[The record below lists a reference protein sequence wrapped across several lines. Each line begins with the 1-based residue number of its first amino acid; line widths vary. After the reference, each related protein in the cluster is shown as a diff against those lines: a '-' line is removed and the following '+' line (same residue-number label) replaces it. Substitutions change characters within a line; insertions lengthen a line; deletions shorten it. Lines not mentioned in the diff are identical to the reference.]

1 MKINKIAFIV
11 TLFALPLLADAQQ
24 PVNPQ
29 QPSDVQQ
36 TAISQQ
42 KAHTHQTTVILQ
54 WEKPTGIVRGNESS
68 ISAPYFVRAEYPGL
82 PDDLL
87 PAYTKSVTVPGNTR
101 TVEITLDSL
110 VYMPF
115 TSDELLL
122 LHETFVPETP
132 EAAVTIMYD
141 QGIPLA
147 RITVKPFGRDPL
159 TGRPAKLARFSY
171 TLHTSTALYPE
182 FSNPA
187 SSARSIE
194 TSYETSTDASSN
206 ISSHSISSNSSGDT
220 TFPVRQYAK
229 HSRLVYGDWYKLWVR
244 ETGIHKITYDD
255 LRNMGMILDG
265 VNPANISMFG
275 RGGSI
280 MPETVGMS
288 NYDDLTEISIRVVS
302 ANPTIFAPGDYILFY
317 GEGPVTWKLNALT
330 NRLDASTHPYT
341 EAIGYF
347 ITAANYPGM
356 RIPQADPVLVPNNA
370 TADSYTALALYEKE
384 EISLIKSGRKW
395 FSNKFDNYTRSLPLP
410 DFNFPDFDP
419 TAPVEMGFGLAGRA
433 TTQMSFNIK
442 VNGEIIN
449 TTTIAKYTNENDFA
463 RELVSNQSFNA
474 TSGNMKVVVQFNPPN
489 SAAIG
494 WLDFISLNVRS
505 KLRFHG
511 PQMNFRDQLSVG
523 EGKVTKFILEAE
535 SSILEIWDVTNHSY
549 VHRIPTVKSGNI
561 HNFSVH
567 TPYLREF
574 IAFDGSTFLK
584 PEFEGKIA
592 NQDLHALKSI
602 DMIIVTHPM
611 LRKQADRLAR
621 LHNNM
626 GEISA
631 KVVSLPDIYNEFSS
645 GHTDITAIRDF
656 MKMLYDRGRINGTAP
671 GYLLL
676 FGGASYDFKDRILNN
691 VNLVP
696 TYESYNSIKPTISY
710 LTDDYFAI
718 LDDGE
723 GGGELVNGLLDI
735 AVGRIPVRTLEQ
747 ATDVVNKIEK
757 YLTNQPETHGDWRN
771 NVLVIADDE
780 DRNAHF
786 MQAESLCDTLE
797 EYNPLYNINKV
808 YFDAFVQNSTPGGG
822 RYPDVNRE
830 ITSHVDK
837 GALITNY
844 IGHGG
849 EMGWADE
856 RVLEIVDIL
865 AWSNFNRMGLF
876 FTATCE
882 FSRFDNP
889 QHTSAGELVFLNP
902 DGGAVAMITTTR
914 LAYSSTNQNL
924 NESFIDTVFR
934 KSGGIPRMGDVL
946 KYTKNDNN
954 VSANVRHLTLFGDP
968 ALPMAL
974 PKYSVVTTSIVDPV
988 TLTVTDTLSANA
1000 RVTVTGEVR
1009 DHANQTING
1018 FNGEVFVK
1026 VFDKPTTV
1034 RTLGQDIESF
1044 EASFGVQKNIIYQ
1057 GKAKVENGIFSI
1069 TFPIPLDIDYN
1080 FGKGKISYYATDG
1093 VDDAHG
1099 YFTDFII
1106 GGSKSVIE
1114 ADETGPQITL
1124 YINDTT
1130 FIDGGLTSENPK
1142 LLAYLFDESGINTI
1156 GNGVG
1161 HDLIA
1166 IVDGDSYS
1174 SSLLNDFYVA
1184 DRDSYKSGLARY
1196 QFFNLDDG
1204 PHTVTVKAWD
1214 VFNNSS
1220 VASINFVV
1228 KRDIRLNIDDV
1239 TAYPNPSKGEVSFRF
1254 RHNLFDAVLS
1264 IEIEIY
1270 DFQGELVRILNP
1282 GKIIADGYV
1291 IDEVKWDGL
1300 SNNGAVLRN
1309 GLYVCRVKVL
1319 DRNGNSSAH
1328 SVKVI
1333 MAK

>member
-1 MKINKIAFIV
+1 MLVLLFTLPVLVGAQQVDNKKQFTVAQHTIV
-11 TLFALPLLADAQQ
+11 TLQWDQ
-24 PVNPQ
+24 P
-29 QPSDVQQ
+29 
-36 TAISQQ
+36 T
-42 KAHTHQTTVILQ
+42 K
-54 WEKPTGIVRGNESS
+54 IVRGNESPV
-68 ISAPYFVRAEYPGL
+68 SAPSFVHAKYPGL
-82 PDDLL
+82 PDDVL
-87 PAYTKSVTVPGNTR
+87 PAYAKSVTVPGNTR
-101 TVEITLDSL
+101 SADVFLDSL

-115 TSDELLL
+115 TVEELLTL
-122 LHETFVPETP
+122 SETIIPEKP
-132 EAAVTIMYD
+132 EATVTLMYDRGNPVARVTI
-141 QGIPLA
+141 
-147 RITVKPFGRDPL
+147 KPFGRDPL
-159 TGRPAKLARFSY
+159 TGQPAKLARFSY
-171 TLHTSTALYPE
+171 TLQ
-182 FSNPA
+182 
-187 SSARSIE
+187 SSAALSPNA
-194 TSYETSTDASSN
+194 STDGTTRTLTQN
-206 ISSHSISSNSSGDT
+206 DSGDT
-220 TFPVRQYAK
+220 TFPVNRYAK
-229 HSRLVYGDWYKLWVR
+229 HSRLVYGDWFKLWVR

-255 LRNMGMILDG
+255 LRSMGMVLDG
-265 VNPANISMFG
+265 VNPNNISMFG
-275 RGGSI
+275 RGGAI
-280 MPETVGMS
+280 MKETAGMS
-288 NYDDLTEISIRVVS
+288 KYDDLTEISIRVVTS
-302 ANPTIFAPGDYILFY
+302 NPGTFAPGDYILFY
-317 GEGPVTWKLNALT
+317 GEGPITWKLNPLT
-330 NRLDASTHPYT
+330 NRLDAATHIYT
-341 EAIGYF
+341 DAIAYF

-356 RIPQADPVLVPNNA
+356 RIPQADPVLAAANI
-370 TADSYTALALYEKE
+370 TTETYTALALYEKE
-384 EISLIKSGRKW
+384 DISLIKSGRKW
-395 FSNKFDNYTRSLPLP
+395 FSNKFDNYTRTLKLP
-410 DFNFPDFDP
+410 DFSFPDIDLSQ
-419 TAPVEMGFGLAGRA
+419 PVQLGFGLAGRA
-433 TTQMSFNIK
+433 TAQMSFNIK
-442 VNGEIIN
+442 VNEEIVN
-449 TTTIAKYTNENDFA
+449 TTTIAKYTGENDFA
-463 RELVSNQSFNA
+463 RELVANQSFNA
-474 TSGNMKVVVQFNPPN
+474 SSGNMNVVVQFNPPN
-489 SAAIG
+489 SSAIG

-505 KLRFHG
+505 RLKFHG
-511 PQMNFRDQLSVG
+511 PQMNFRDHLSVA
-523 EGKVTKFILEAE
+523 EGNVTNFIMEAVP
-535 SSILEIWDVTNHSY
+535 SGLEIWDVTDHSY
-549 VHRIPTVKSGNI
+549 VHRIPTTNSGNI
-561 HNFSVH
+561 FNFRVH

-574 IAFDGSTFLK
+574 IAFDGSSFLT
-584 PEFEGKIA
+584 PEFEGKVA

-611 LRKQADRLAR
+611 LRKQADRLAK
-621 LHNNM
+621 LHNTM
-626 GEISA
+626 GEISV
-631 KVVSLPDIYNEFSS
+631 KVVALPDIYNEFSS
-645 GHTDITAIRDF
+645 GHPDITAIRDF
-656 MKMLYDRGRINGTAP
+656 MKMLYDNGQANGTAP

-676 FGGASYDFKDRILNN
+676 FGGASYDYKDRILNN

-696 TYESYNSIKPTISY
+696 TYESYNSIKPTVSY

-747 ATDVVNKIEK
+747 ATDVVNKIEA
-757 YLTNQPETHGDWRN
+757 YLTNQPKTHGDWRN

-797 EYNPLYNINKV
+797 EHNPLYNINKV

-865 AWSNFNRMGLF
+865 AWTNFNRMGLF

-902 DGGAVAMITTTR
+902 EGGAVAMITTTR

-934 KSGGIPRMGDVL
+934 KNSGIPRMGDVL
-946 KYTKNDNN
+946 KYTKNDND

-988 TLTVTDTLSANA
+988 TLTATDTLSANA
-1000 RVTVTGEVR
+1000 RVTINGEVQ
-1009 DHANQTING
+1009 DNANQTMNG

-1034 RTLGQDIESF
+1034 RTLGQDIDSF
-1044 EASFGVQKNIIYQ
+1044 EANFGVQKNVIYQ

-1069 TFPIPLDIDYN
+1069 TFPVPLDIDYN
-1080 FGKGKISYYATDG
+1080 FGRGKISYYATDG

-1099 YFTDFII
+1099 YYTNFII
-1106 GGSKSVIE
+1106 GGSKKILEV
-1114 ADETGPQITL
+1114 DETGPQITL

-1130 FIDGGLTSENPK
+1130 FTDGGLTSENPK
-1142 LLAYLFDESGINTI
+1142 LLAFLFDESGINTV

-1161 HDLIA
+1161 HDLVA
-1166 IVDGDSYS
+1166 VVDGDSYS

-1184 DRDSYKSGLARY
+1184 DRDSYKSGQARY
-1196 QFFNLDDG
+1196 QFFNLEDG
-1204 PHTVTVKAWD
+1204 PHTITVKAWD

-1220 VASINFVV
+1220 EASINFVV
-1228 KRDIRLNIDDV
+1228 KHDIRLDIDDV
-1239 TAYPNPSKGEVSFRF
+1239 TAYPNPSKGEVWFRF
-1254 RHNLFDAVLS
+1254 KHNLFDAVLN

-1270 DFQGELVRILNP
+1270 DFQGELVRIINP
-1282 GKIIADGYV
+1282 GKITADGYI

-1328 SVKVI
+1328 SVKVL